1 MDAILIDQDRIR
13 FSGSGSAVI
22 GNTPYGF
29 YDTDPVFVSECYRA
43 MIWAAHRLGYPNIDI
58 ELRDVNFYSCYEEA
72 VNEYGKE
79 LNQFNIVNNMLAF
92 QGQPLAT
99 LGSVNGRNIQS
110 LGLAQAITIAKDY
123 GSEVGSGGRITWKK
137 GFIDTQAGVQDYDL
151 QTLWAN
157 VTESCNRLEIK
168 RVFHER
174 SPASAR
180 IYDPF
185 SMTGMSYSNILTELG
200 FGAYSPA
207 TQFLMTPIFED
218 LLRMQ
223 AIEFNDMVR
232 KSAYS
237 FEIVNNILRIFP
249 VPTSGYRIWFEY
261 ILEKD
266 RLNANISDSG
276 SAVVSDASNV
286 PYIKPIYSQINEPG
300 RQWIR
305 KYFLACC
312 KETLGMI
319 RQKYQTIPI
328 PNGEVTLDGAEL
340 RQEAEKEKQELLENL
355 REMLEAAGKFN
366 QMQKQAEMSEQL
378 IDVLKGVPLFI
389 YVGVWFFAAILIIL

>member
-1 MDAILIDQDRIR
+1 MATIDQDRVR
-13 FSGSGSAVI
+13 FPGSGSAVP

-29 YDTDPVFVSECYRA
+29 YDGDAAFIADCYNS
-43 MIWAAHRLGYPNIDI
+43 MIWAAHRLGYPVIDI
-58 ELRDVNFYSCYEEA
+58 EMLDVNFYACYEEA

-79 LNQFNIVNNMLAF
+79 LNQFNIVNNMLVF
-92 QGQPLAT
+92 QGQELET
-99 LGSVNGRNIQS
+99 LGQVNGRNIQGI
-110 LGLAQAITIAKDY
+110 GLPQAISLAKDY
-123 GSEVGSGGRITWKK
+123 GSEVGTGGRVDWKK
-137 GFIDTQAGVQDYDL
+137 GYVEVQPGIQNYDL
-151 QTLWAN
+151 QALWGD
-157 VTESCNRLEIK
+157 VTESCNRMEIK

-174 SPASAR
+174 PPASAR

-207 TQFLMTPIFED
+207 VQFLMTPIFED

-237 FEIVNNILRIFP
+237 FEIVNNKLRIFP
-249 VPTSGYRIWFEY
+249 VPTYGFKLWFEY
-261 ILEKD
+261 ILEQD
-266 RLNANISDSG
+266 RLADTLSASG
-276 SAVVSDASNV
+276 SNVVSDYSNV
-286 PYIKPIYSQINEPG
+286 PYVQPIYNKINEPG

-305 KYFLACC
+305 EYFLACC

-340 RQEAEKEKQELLENL
+340 RQEAQTQKDALLENL
-355 REMLEAAGKFN
+355 REMLGQAGKFN
-366 QMQKQAEMSEQL
+366 QMERQAEMTEQL
-378 IDVLKGVPLFI
+378 NKTLAGVPLFI
-389 YVGVWFFAAILIIL
+389 YVG

>member
-1 MDAILIDQDRIR
+1 MEPILIDQDRIR
-13 FSGSGSAVI
+13 FSGSGSVVV
-22 GNTPYGF
+22 GHTPYGF
-29 YDTDPVFVSECYRA
+29 YDNDPTFAVECYRS

-58 ELRDVNFYSCYEEA
+58 ELRDVNFYACFEEA

-79 LNQFNIVNNMLAF
+79 LNHFNIINNMLAF
-92 QGQPLAT
+92 QGQPLDQ
-99 LGSVNGRNIQS
+99 LGVVNGRNVQS
-110 LGLAQAITIAKDY
+110 LGLAQAITVAKDY
-123 GSEVGSGGRITWKK
+123 GSEAGSGGRITWRK
-137 GFIDTQAGVQDYDL
+137 GFVETQPGVQDYNL
-151 QTLWAN
+151 QTLWAD
-157 VTESCNRLEIK
+157 VTESCNRIEIK
-168 RVFHER
+168 RVFHETP
-174 SPASAR
+174 PASAR

-185 SMTGMSYSNILTELG
+185 SMTGMSYSNILNELG

-223 AIEFNDMVR
+223 GIEFNDMVR
-232 KSAYS
+232 KSAHS
-237 FEIVNNILRIFP
+237 FELVNNILRVFP
-249 VPTSGYRIWFEY
+249 APTSTYKLWFEY

-266 RLNANISDSG
+266 RANSALSNSG

-286 PYIKPIYSQINEPG
+286 PYVTPTYAKINEPG

-340 RQEAEKEKQELLENL
+340 RQEAEKEKQDLLENL
-355 REMLEAAGKFN
+355 REMLEQSGKHN
-366 QMQKQAEMSEQL
+366 QMMKQAEMTEQML
-378 IDVLKGVPLFI
+378 DALKGVPMLI
-389 YVGVWFFAAILIIL
+389 YIG

>member
-1 MDAILIDQDRIR
+1 MDNILIDQDRIR
-13 FSGSGSAVI
+13 WPGSGSAVP

-29 YDTDPVFVSECYRA
+29 YDSDPVFAREAFSA
-43 MIWAAHRLGYPNIDI
+43 AQWAAKRLGFPIIDI
-58 ELRDVNFYSCYEEA
+58 EMLDVNFYACYEEA

-79 LNQFNIVNNMLAF
+79 LNQFNIVNNMLVF
-92 QGQPLAT
+92 QGQNLET
-99 LGSVNGRNIQS
+99 LGSVNGRYVQGSS
-110 LGLAQAITIAKDY
+110 LTQIITLAKDY
-123 GSEVGSGGRITWKK
+123 GSETGTGGRVDWKR
-137 GFIDTQAGVQDYDL
+137 GFVNVQPGIQDYDL
-151 QTLWAN
+151 QALWGDSVEN
-157 VTESCNRLEIK
+157 CNRMEIK
-168 RVFHER
+168 RIFHDR
-174 SPASAR
+174 PPASAR

-185 SMTGMSYSNILTELG
+185 SMTGMSYSNILQELG

-207 TQFLMTPIFED
+207 VQFLMTPIFED

-237 FEIVNNILRIFP
+237 FEIVNNKVRVFP
-249 VPTSGYRIWFEY
+249 VPTFAYKMYFEY

-266 RLNANISDSG
+266 RGGSLIAPSG
-276 SAVVSDASNV
+276 SALISDYSNV
-286 PYIKPIYSQINEPG
+286 PFVLPVYSKINEPG

-328 PNGEVTLDGAEL
+328 PNGETTLDGAEL
-340 RQEAEKEKQELLENL
+340 RQEAQTEKEALLENL
-355 REMLEAAGKFN
+355 RLMLEQAGKFY
-366 QMQKQAEMSEQL
+366 QMEKQAEVTEEIINS
-378 IDVLKGVPLFI
+378 LKGVPLFCYI
-389 YVGVWFFAAILIIL
+389 G